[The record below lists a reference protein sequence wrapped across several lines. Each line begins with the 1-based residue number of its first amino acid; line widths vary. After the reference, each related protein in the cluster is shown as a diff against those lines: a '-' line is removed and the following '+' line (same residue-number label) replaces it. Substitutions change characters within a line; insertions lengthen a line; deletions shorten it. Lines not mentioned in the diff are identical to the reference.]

1 MKTKLILGFIFALM
15 LLNPA
20 FAQNQIYVNQITTA
34 GTTTLIQVGSL
45 NKVGSTGTPSNITG
59 DNITFEL
66 RQMGDNNNTDFS
78 IIGANNLSLLSV
90 ATGNTNTQ
98 KYFMNGGNNTFNVS
112 LVGSTNSLTVNK
124 DVTVDHTSDVDTSK
138 ATIADSDVTI
148 DVVGSSNTMKFGF
161 ENASFNWIDYNITGS
176 SNVVKSTQIGSVG
189 ASTQK
194 GGHYQDVTIL
204 GSTNNLTVYQAGIE
218 QQKLVY
224 NLTGSNNTVQIIQT
238 TTAAAP
244 IMTTG
249 TSNYGA
255 ANPTATIAPPTP

>member
-78 IIGANNLSLLSV
+78 IIGANNLSLLTV
-90 ATGNTNTQ
+90 ATGDGNNQ
-98 KYFMNGGNNTFNVS
+98 KYFMNGGSNTFNVS
-112 LVGSTNSLTVNK
+112 LVGNTNSLTVNK
-124 DVTVDHTSDVDTSK
+124 DVSVDHSSNSDTSK
-138 ATIADSDVTI
+138 ATIANSDVTI
-148 DVVGSSNTMKFGF
+148 DVTGNSNTLKFGF
-161 ENASFNWIDYNITGS
+161 EDASYNWVDYKITGS
-176 SNVVKSTQIGSVG
+176 SNTIKSTQIGSVG

-204 GSTNNLTVYQAGIE
+204 GSTNDLTVYQAGVE
-218 QQKLVY
+218 QQSLVY
-224 NLTGSNNTVQIIQT
+224 SLTGSNNTVKIIQT

-244 IMTTG
+244 VMTTG
-249 TSNYGA
+249 SSNYGA
-255 ANPTATIAPPTP
+255 ADPTATIAPPTP

>member
-1 MKTKLILGFIFALM
+1 MKTKLILGFILGLM
-15 LLNPA
+15 LFTPA

-45 NKVGSTGTPSNITG
+45 NKIGSSGTPSNITG
-59 DNITFEL
+59 DNITFET

-90 ATGNTNTQ
+90 VTGNANTQ
-98 KYFMNGGNNTFNVS
+98 KYFMDGASNTFNVS
-112 LVGSTNSLTVNK
+112 LVGNTNSLTVNK
-124 DVTVDHTSDVDTSK
+124 DVSVDHTSDNNTSK
-138 ATIADSDVTI
+138 ATIANSDVTI
-148 DVVGSSNTMKFGF
+148 DVVGNSNTLKLGF
-161 ENASFNWIDYNITGS
+161 ENASYNWIDYNITGN
-176 SNVVKSTQIGSVG
+176 SNIVKSTQIGSVG

-194 GGHYQDVTIL
+194 GGHFQDITIL
-204 GSTNNLTVYQAGIE
+204 GSTNNLTVYQAGVE
-218 QQKLVY
+218 QQTLVY
-224 NLTGSNNTVQIIQT
+224 SLTGSNNTVKIIQT

-255 ANPTATIAPPTP
+255 ANPTASISPPTP